1 MQDNSKTE
9 NILWKL
15 NDLIEDADSEIEQA
29 WSEAYDTINAVLDRL
44 KEQLELAKAEKDFIT
59 EDGYSKL
66 EDIEAEIDTIDTDV
80 NSFSVGGNFNYLTF
94 DIEEE
99 MMPKYVKAEVTWKLN
114 KYGNPEF
121 SAIEAALKE
130 YFLSNDVSIFDY
142 EITEE

>member
-99 MMPKYVKAEVTWKLN
+99 MMPKYVKAEITWKLD
-114 KYGNPEF
+114 KYSNPEF
-121 SAIEAALKE
+121 KAMEEALKV
-130 YFLSNDVSIFDY
+130 FFSSNDVSIFDY